1 MDLSAQ
7 IITWAFPLVAL
18 ALMMTQIEY
27 HLAVMLGAILIP
39 FSIFGPTAF
48 LAEFCISWLT
58 GCLLR
63 VLLTASIVGIG
74 FPLFST
80 GTLALTPGGDPTNY
94 SAGIVALVSVL
105 YVALAWW
112 VPNKAASMCGRV
124 ALGLTGSTVVSGALS
139 RAVLP
144 SLGARPYAGP
154 HR

>member
-1 MDLSAQ
+1 
-7 IITWAFPLVAL
+7 
-18 ALMMTQIEY
+18 MMTQIEY

-94 SAGIVALVSVL
+94 STVHRRSCQRPLCGPRLVGSKQSGVNVWPGRPGAHGL
-105 YVALAWW
+105 NGRGRAMSLSRFALA
-112 VPNKAASMCGRV
+112 G
-124 ALGLTGSTVVSGALS
+124 
-139 RAVLP
+139 
-144 SLGARPYAGP
+144 
-154 HR
+154 